1 MKKKTVR
8 YGFSSLG
15 SAGVVFFFFF
25 CQDFNDE
32 QKGKAQSCFYSEE
45 RFPPICCGWRGTLK
59 RKLHPASPAV
69 RKKERK
75 EAMKREK
82 KKKSVRLIDSHYH
95 VCCVS

>member
-1 MKKKTVR
+1 MDFLPLAVQE
-8 YGFSSLG
+8 L
-15 SAGVVFFFFF
+15 FFFFF

-69 RKKERK
+69 RKNERK

-82 KKKSVRLIDSHYH
+82 KKKCQANR
-95 VCCVS
+95 